1 MRVSRL
7 GYTAVRSTVALWS
20 VWVLVG
26 TFHVTG
32 YARQDRSVA
41 EGVYSDSQAT
51 RGEGT
56 YRHVYIKA
64 RTPQLNGKVERC
76 HRTDKQEFLSAPD
89 VHGRRRS
96 QPEAGRMGELLQLP
110 PAPRSV
116 PGQDALRSASR
127 EARMSYIVTVHRG
140 RTHHSSRN
148 STASCP

>member
-76 HRTDKQEFLSAPD
+76 HRTDKQEFYQLLTYTGD
-89 VHGRRRS
+89 VDLNQKLAEWENFYNYHRPHGAF
-96 QPEAGRMGELLQLP
+96 QGKTPYET
-110 PAPRSV
+110 
-116 PGQDALRSASR
+116 LR
-127 EARMSYIVTVHRG
+127 EKLG
-140 RTHHSSRN
+140 
-148 STASCP
+148 